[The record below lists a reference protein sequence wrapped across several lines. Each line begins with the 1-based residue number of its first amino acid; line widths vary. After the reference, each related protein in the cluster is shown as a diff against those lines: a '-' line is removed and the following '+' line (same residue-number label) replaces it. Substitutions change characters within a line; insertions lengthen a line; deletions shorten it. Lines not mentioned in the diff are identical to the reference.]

1 MTMGT
6 WGLLLGMVG
15 LLWVMVIGLICAD
28 HQAQRHGSR
37 EPHKPV
43 GEAARCESKA
53 A

>member
-1 MTMGT
+1 MTLVT

-28 HQAQRHGSR
+28 HQVQRHGSR

-43 GEAARCESKA
+43 AEAACRGSKA